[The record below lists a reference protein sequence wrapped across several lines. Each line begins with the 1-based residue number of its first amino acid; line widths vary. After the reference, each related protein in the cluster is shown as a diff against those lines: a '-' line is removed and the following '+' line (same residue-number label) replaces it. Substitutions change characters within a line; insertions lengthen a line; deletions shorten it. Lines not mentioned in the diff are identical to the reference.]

1 MNKIQKKA
9 RLLLVE
15 DDPNL
20 SEVLMDFLISQGFRV
35 TLAHDGEEGLKV
47 FHHGSFDLVLLDIM
61 MPRRDGFLL
70 AEEIR
75 LLDVSVPIIFLT
87 ARSLPADRIHGFKVG
102 CDDYITKPF
111 STEELSLRLD
121 AVLKRCLKVESQP
134 DVAPVEI
141 FEIGQYRFDATNFKL
156 ARDGFEISL
165 TPKEGALLRLLCLNV
180 NQLITREKTLIK
192 IWGSDDYFIGRSMD
206 VFITRLRKYLK
217 DDPNVMITN
226 VHGTGFKLEVKTEIQ
241 DVINKATFTGNEN

>member
-9 RLLLVE
+9 SLLLVE
-15 DDPNL
+15 DDLNL
-20 SEVLMDFLISQGFRV
+20 SEVLMDFLILQGYRV
-35 TLAHDGEEGLKV
+35 TLAHDGEEGLRV
-47 FHHGSFDLVLLDIM
+47 FHHGSYDLVLLDVM

-75 LLDVSVPIIFLT
+75 LLNENVPLVFLT
-87 ARSLPADRIHGFKVG
+87 ARSLPDDRIRGFKAG

-111 STEELSLRLD
+111 STEELSLRLE
-121 AVLKRCLKVESQP
+121 AILKRTSHVESIP
-134 DVAPVEI
+134 DVSPVEV
-141 FEIGQYRFDATNFKL
+141 FNIGKYSFDTTNFKL
-156 ARDGFEISL
+156 SMDDNNITL

-180 NQLITREKTLIK
+180 NQLITREKALKK

-217 DDPNVMITN
+217 DDPEVMIKN
-226 VHGTGFKLEVKTEIQ
+226 VHGTGFKLEVKN
-241 DVINKATFTGNEN
+241 DYL

>member
-1 MNKIQKKA
+1 MNKKMTKA
-9 RLLLVE
+9 NLLLVE

-35 TLAHDGEEGLKV
+35 TLALDGDEGLRV
-47 FHHGSFDLVLLDIM
+47 FHHGNFDLVLLDIM

-75 LLDVSVPIIFLT
+75 MLNENVPIIFLT
-87 ARSLPADRIHGFKVG
+87 AKVLPADKIRGFKAG

-121 AVLKRCLKVESQP
+121 AILKRCVRVESEP
-134 DVAPVEI
+134 DITPVEV
-141 FEIGQYRFDATNFKL
+141 FEIGQYRFDTTNFKL
-156 ARDGFEISL
+156 LREGNEISL
-165 TPKEGALLRLLCLNV
+165 TPKEGALLRLLCLNK
-180 NQLITREKTLIK
+180 NQLITREKALIK
-192 IWGSDDYFIGRSMD
+192 IWGTDDYFIGRSMD

-226 VHGTGFKLEVKTEIQ
+226 VHGTGFKLEVKI
-241 DVINKATFTGNEN
+241 DNA

>member
-9 RLLLVE
+9 SLLLVE

-20 SEVLMDFLISQGFRV
+20 SEVLMDFLVLQGYRV
-35 TLAHDGEEGLKV
+35 TLARDGEEGLRV
-47 FHHGSFDLVLLDIM
+47 FHRGRFDIVLLDIM

-75 LLDVSVPIIFLT
+75 LLNEEVPIIFLT
-87 ARSLPADRIHGFKVG
+87 ARSLPDDRIRGFKAG

-121 AVLKRCLKVESQP
+121 AILKRCIRLESEP
-134 DVAPVEI
+134 DVAPVEV
-141 FEIGQYRFDATNFKL
+141 FDIGQYQFDTTNFILK
-156 ARDGFEISL
+156 RNGIEITL

-180 NQLITREKTLIK
+180 NQLITREKALKK
-192 IWGSDDYFIGRSMD
+192 IWGTDDYFIGRSMD
-206 VFITRLRKYLK
+206 VFISRLRKYLK
-217 DDPNVMITN
+217 ADPEVIITN
-226 VHGTGFKLEVKTEIQ
+226 VHGTGFKLEVKSLQ
-241 DVINKATFTGNEN
+241 S

>member
-9 RLLLVE
+9 SLLLVE
-15 DDPNL
+15 DDLNL
-20 SEVLMDFLISQGFRV
+20 SEVLMDFLVLQGFRV
-35 TLAHDGEEGLKV
+35 TIAHDGEEGLRI
-47 FHHGSFDLVLLDIM
+47 FHHGSYDIVLLDVM

-75 LLDVSVPIIFLT
+75 LLNEEVPIVFLT
-87 ARSLPADRIHGFKVG
+87 ARSLPEDRIHGFKSG

-121 AVLKRCLKVESQP
+121 AILKRSSRGESIP
-134 DVAPVEI
+134 DVAPVEV
-141 FEIGQYRFDATNFKL
+141 FQIGQYQFDTTNFIL
-156 ARDGFEISL
+156 SRDESNITL

-180 NQLITREKTLIK
+180 NQLITREKALKK

-217 DDPNVMITN
+217 DDPEVMITN
-226 VHGTGFKLEVKTEIQ
+226 VHGTGFKLEVK
-241 DVINKATFTGNEN
+241 NNHS

>member
-9 RLLLVE
+9 NLLLVE

-20 SEVLMDFLISQGFRV
+20 SEVLMDFLLLQGFRV
-35 TLAHDGEEGLKV
+35 TLARDGEEGLSV
-47 FHHGSFDLVLLDIM
+47 FHHGHFDLVLLDVM

-75 LLDVSVPIIFLT
+75 LLNEVVPIIFLT
-87 ARSLPADRIHGFKVG
+87 ARSLPEDRIRGFKTG

-121 AVLKRCLKVESQP
+121 AILKRCLRVESIP
-134 DVAPVEI
+134 DVAPVEV
-141 FEIGQYRFDATNFKL
+141 FQIGQYRFDTTNFIL
-156 ARDGFEISL
+156 SRDGSNITL

-180 NQLITREKTLIK
+180 NQLITREKALKK
-192 IWGSDDYFIGRSMD
+192 IWGTDDYFIGRSMD

-217 DDPNVMITN
+217 DDPEVMITN
-226 VHGTGFKLEVKTEIQ
+226 VHGTGFKLEVKN
-241 DVINKATFTGNEN
+241 DHL